1 MDYAKE
7 SLRLHGEW
15 KGKIEVTARVPVET
29 KDDLSLAYTPGVAQ
43 PCLEIQKDLEKSYEL
58 TRRWN
63 LCAVITDGSAVLGLG
78 DIGPEAGMPVMEGKC
93 VLFKAFGDVDAFP
106 LCVKTHDV
114 DEFVNTVA
122 LISGSFG
129 GVNLEDISAP
139 RCFEIE
145 RKLKERCDIP
155 IFHDDQHGTA
165 VITDGSAVLGL
176 GDIGPEAG
184 MPVMEGKCVLFKAF
198 GDVDAFPLC
207 VKTHDVDEFVNTVA
221 LISGSFGGVNLE
233 DISAPRCFEIERK
246 LKERCDI
253 PIFHDDQHG
262 TAVITL
268 AGLTNA
274 LKVVGKKKEDVRI
287 VTSGAGAAAIA
298 IVKLLLSAGFKN
310 VTMCDRKGAIYKGRE
325 GLNWI
330 KEEMAEVTNL
340 EHKAGS
346 LADML
351 VGADVFIGVSAPGT
365 VTTEMVK
372 TMNKDAIV
380 FACANPTPEIFPEDA
395 KAGGAKVISTGRSDY
410 PNQINNVLA
419 FPGIFRGA
427 FDVRAS
433 DINEEMK
440 VAAAHAL
447 AELISE
453 SELSEDYIIPKAF
466 DHRVGPAVAKAVAEA
481 ARRSGVARI

>member
-15 KGKIEVTARVPVET
+15 KGKIEVVSTVPVET

-43 PCLEIQKDLEKSYEL
+43 PCLEIQKDINKSYEL
-58 TRRWN
+58 TRRHN
-63 LCAVITDGSAVLGLG
+63 LCAVVTDGTAVLGLG

-106 LCVKTHDV
+106 LCVKSKDV
-114 DEFVNTVA
+114 DEIVNTIYM
-122 LISGSFG
+122 ISGSFG

-145 RKLKERCDIP
+145 RKLKEKCDIP

-165 VITDGSAVLGL
+165 IV
-176 GDIGPEAG
+176 
-184 MPVMEGKCVLFKAF
+184 
-198 GDVDAFPLC
+198 
-207 VKTHDVDEFVNTVA
+207 
-221 LISGSFGGVNLE
+221 
-233 DISAPRCFEIERK
+233 
-246 LKERCDI
+246 
-253 PIFHDDQHG
+253 
-262 TAVITL
+262 TL

-274 LKVVGKKKEDVRI
+274 LKVVGKKKEDVKI
-287 VTSGAGAAAIA
+287 VTSGAGAAAIS

-310 VTMCDRKGAIYKGRE
+310 IIMTDRTGAIYAGRE
-325 GLNWI
+325 KLNWI
-330 KEEMAEVTNL
+330 KEEMAQVTNL
-340 EHKAGS
+340 EKQQGK
-346 LADML
+346 LADVI

-365 VTTEMVK
+365 LTTEMVK

-410 PNQINNVLA
+410 PNQVNNVLA
-419 FPGIFRGA
+419 FPGIFRGT

-440 VAAAHAL
+440 MAAAMAL
-447 AELISE
+447 ANLISDE
-453 SELSEDYIIPKAF
+453 ELNEDYIIPKAF
-466 DHRVGPAVAKAVAEA
+466 DKRVGPAVAKAVADA
-481 ARRSGVARI
+481 ARATGVARI

>member
-15 KGKIEVTARVPVET
+15 KGKIEINPRVPVST

-43 PCLEIQKDLEKSYEL
+43 PCLEIQKDISRSYDL
-58 TRRWN
+58 TLRHN

-93 VLFKAFGDVDAFP
+93 VLFKAFGGVDAFP
-106 LCVKTHDV
+106 ICLKTKDV
-114 DEFVNTVA
+114 DEFVNAVY
-122 LISGSFG
+122 LMSGSFG

-145 RKLKERCDIP
+145 RKLKE
-155 IFHDDQHGTA
+155 
-165 VITDGSAVLGL
+165 
-176 GDIGPEAG
+176 
-184 MPVMEGKCVLFKAF
+184 K
-198 GDVDAFPLC
+198 
-207 VKTHDVDEFVNTVA
+207 
-221 LISGSFGGVNLE
+221 
-233 DISAPRCFEIERK
+233 
-246 LKERCDI
+246 CDI

-274 LKVVGKKKEDVRI
+274 LKVVGKKREDVRI

-310 VTMCDRKGAIYKGRE
+310 ITMCDRTGAIYAGRE
-325 GLNWI
+325 KLNWI
-330 KEEMAEVTNL
+330 KEEMAQDTNPDHL
-340 EHKAGS
+340 KGS
-346 LADML
+346 LAD
-351 VGADVFIGVSAPGT
+351 VIRGADVFIGVSAPGLLT
-365 VTTEMVK
+365 KEMVS
-372 TMNKDAIV
+372 TMNKDAII
-380 FACANPTPEIFPEDA
+380 FACANPTPEIFPDEA
-395 KAGGAKVISTGRSDY
+395 KAGGARVISTGRSDY

-440 VAAAHAL
+440 MAAAKAL
-447 AELISE
+447 ADLISDD
-453 SELSEDYIIPKAF
+453 ELNEEYIIPAAF
-466 DHRVGPAVAKAVAEA
+466 DPRVGPAVAKAVAEA
-481 ARRSGVARI
+481 ARKSGVARI